1 MVHGSISNE
10 TISQR
15 ALAAVLRGALN
26 LALKPGFRAGRP
38 IGQQRRWLERVARL
52 TLVPRDAQFTAATV
66 GGVPGEWV
74 SRRGAARPQRAILYL
89 HGGAYCVGSPLTHR
103 ALTGNLALATEARIF
118 VADYR
123 LAPEHP
129 FPAALEDAVSAYEGL
144 LADGHGP
151 ADLVIAGDSAGGG
164 LTAATALRL
173 RETGRPLPSALVLF
187 SPWADLSLA
196 ELGPEPPGEPM
207 ITRPWVAECAGYYLS
222 GHDPRDGLAS
232 PVFAELGGLPPTLI
246 QVGSDEVLL
255 PDSQRLHAGLVEA
268 GVDSTLTVYPGRW
281 HVFQTHAGVLAD
293 ADRALAEVSRFLSR
307 R

>member
-1 MVHGSISNE
+1 
-10 TISQR
+10 
-15 ALAAVLRGALN
+15 
-26 LALKPGFRAGRP
+26 
-38 IGQQRRWLERVARL
+38 
-52 TLVPRDAQFTAATV
+52 
-66 GGVPGEWV
+66 
-74 SRRGAARPQRAILYL
+74 
-89 HGGAYCVGSPLTHR
+89 
-103 ALTGNLALATEARIF
+103 LTGNLALATQARIF

-129 FPAALEDAVSAYEGL
+129 FPAALEDAVAAYEGL

>member
-1 MVHGSISNE
+1 MVQRSAQNE

-38 IGQQRRWLERVARL
+38 IEQQRRWLERVAQL
-52 TLVPRDAQFTAATV
+52 TRVPREAAFTAATV

-74 SRRGAARPQRAILYL
+74 SGRGPASPHRVILYL

-103 ALTGNLALATEARIF
+103 ALTGNLALAVEARVF

-129 FPAALEDAVSAYEGL
+129 FPAALDDAVAAYEGL
-144 LADGHGP
+144 LANGHEP
-151 ADLVIAGDSAGGG
+151 SDLVIAGDSAGGG

-173 RETGRPLPSALVLF
+173 RELGRPLPSALVLF
-187 SPWADLSLA
+187 SPWTDLSLA

-207 ITRPWVAECAGYYLS
+207 ITRPWVAECAGFYLR
-222 GHDPRDGLAS
+222 GHDPHDPLAS
-232 PVFAELGGLPPTLI
+232 PVFGHLSGLPATLV

-255 PDSQRLHAGLVEA
+255 PDSQRLHARLRDG
-268 GVDSTLTVYPGRW
+268 GVDSTLSVYPGRW
-281 HVFQTHAGVLAD
+281 HVFQTHAGMLAD
-293 ADRALAEVSRFLSR
+293 ADLALAEVGRFLGR
-307 R
+307 G

>member
-1 MVHGSISNE
+1 MVQRSAQNE

-38 IGQQRRWLERVARL
+38 IEQQRRWLERVAQL
-52 TLVPRDAQFTAATV
+52 TLVPREAAFTAATV

-74 SRRGAARPQRAILYL
+74 SGRGPASPHRVILYL

-103 ALTGNLALATEARIF
+103 ALTGNLALAVEARVF

-129 FPAALEDAVSAYEGL
+129 FPAALDDAVAAYEGL
-144 LADGHGP
+144 LANGHEP
-151 ADLVIAGDSAGGG
+151 SDLVIAGDSAGGG

-173 RETGRPLPSALVLF
+173 RELGRPLPSALVLF
-187 SPWADLSLA
+187 SPWTDLSLA

-207 ITRPWVAECAGYYLS
+207 ITRPWVAECAGFYLRYRRRWSRSARTRCCCRIRSACMPGS
-222 GHDPRDGLAS
+222 GTGAWIRRFPFIQDAGTSSRHTPACS
-232 PVFAELGGLPPTLI
+232 PTQI
-246 QVGSDEVLL
+246 SRW
-255 PDSQRLHAGLVEA
+255 QRLEGSWAEA
-268 GVDSTLTVYPGRW
+268 RAP
-281 HVFQTHAGVLAD
+281 D
-293 ADRALAEVSRFLSR
+293 A
-307 R
+307 

>member
-1 MVHGSISNE
+1 MVHQSALNE

-38 IGQQRRWLERVARL
+38 IEQQRRWLERVARL
-52 TLVPRDAQFTAATV
+52 TLVPRNAAFTAATV
-66 GGVPGEWV
+66 GGVPGEWASGRGPV
-74 SRRGAARPQRAILYL
+74 SPQRVILYL
-89 HGGAYCVGSPLTHR
+89 HGGAYCVGSPRTHR
-103 ALTGNLALATEARIF
+103 ALTGNLALASEARVF

-129 FPAALEDAVSAYEGL
+129 FPAALDDAVAAYEGL
-144 LADGHGP
+144 LADGHQP

-173 RETGRPLPSALVLF
+173 RDLGRPLPSALVLF
-187 SPWADLSLA
+187 SPWTDLSLA
-196 ELGPEPPGEPM
+196 ELGPEPPGEAM
-207 ITRPWVAECAGYYLS
+207 ITRPWVAECASYYLGS
-222 GHDPRDGLAS
+222 HDPRDPLAS
-232 PVFAELGGLPPTLI
+232 PVLGDFKGFPPTLI

-255 PDSQRLHAGLVEA
+255 PDSQRLHVRLADAGI
-268 GVDSTLTVYPGRW
+268 DSTLSVYPGRW

-293 ADRALAEVSRFLSR
+293 ADRALAEVGRFLGR
-307 R
+307 G

>member
-1 MVHGSISNE
+1 MVQRSAQNE

-38 IGQQRRWLERVARL
+38 IEQQRRWLERVARL
-52 TLVPRDAQFTAATV
+52 TLVPREAVFTAATV

-74 SRRGAARPQRAILYL
+74 SGRGLASPHRVILYL

-103 ALTGNLALATEARIF
+103 ALTGNLALAVEARVF

-129 FPAALEDAVSAYEGL
+129 FPAALDDAVAAYEGL
-144 LADGHGP
+144 LANGHEPSG
-151 ADLVIAGDSAGGG
+151 LVIAGDSAGGG

-173 RETGRPLPSALVLF
+173 RELGRPLPSALVLF
-187 SPWADLSLA
+187 SPWTDLSLA

-207 ITRPWVAECAGYYLS
+207 ITRPWVAECAGFYLR
-222 GHDPRDGLAS
+222 GHDPHDPLAS
-232 PVFAELGGLPPTLI
+232 PVFGDLSGLPATLV

-255 PDSQRLHAGLVEA
+255 PDSQRLHARLRDG
-268 GVDSTLTVYPGRW
+268 GVDSTLSVYPGRW
-281 HVFQTHAGVLAD
+281 HVFQTHAGMLAD
-293 ADRALAEVSRFLSR
+293 ADLALAEVGRFLGR
-307 R
+307 G